1 VDDAVPGTAQVKV
14 PATELLIGVA
24 GDELRPCGVR
34 LPAGGVL
41 AVLGGPASGKSTL
54 LAALPAMNPAGAW
67 LSPQPGIE
75 PGQYWSAV
83 HASALAGTLDRTAIA
98 LADDADLLPPE
109 ANSNL
114 AALNCLGWR
123 VVLAAGFGPG
133 FGQRVTLAGI
143 ARSQGRAVLI
153 RPRGLSDGD
162 MFGVRFEPEQNPPP
176 GRAVVIS
183 DGRATPVQLA
193 ADRPAGGPVGISPGQ
208 GAARDGPL
216 QDSM

>member
-1 VDDAVPGTAQVKV
+1 
-14 PATELLIGVA
+14 
-24 GDELRPCGVR
+24 
-34 LPAGGVL
+34 
-41 AVLGGPASGKSTL
+41 L